1 MIADGL
7 GTTGSTIVVIAGVI
21 VAIGT
26 LWRMVL
32 RPLGLRLGALATI
45 VERELEPN
53 GGSSLRDQIDA
64 IGTDL
69 TAHMAAEERSVAE
82 LHARLEALTAAVEA
96 MTAWA
101 RSHDH
106 MHDHMGDDHR

>member
-7 GTTGSTIVVIAGVI
+7 GDFGSTVVIIAGVV
-21 VAIGT
+21 VAVGT

-32 RPLGLRLGALATI
+32 RPIGARLAALAVV

-53 GGSSLRDQIDA
+53 AGSSLRDQIDA
-64 IGTDL
+64 IRADL
-69 TAHMAAEERSVAE
+69 TAHMAAEEHSLAE
-82 LHARLEALTAAVEA
+82 LNARLEALTAAVEA

-106 MHDHMGDDHR
+106 MHTHIEGDNR

>member
-1 MIADGL
+1 VIADGL
-7 GTTGSTIVVIAGVI
+7 GDAGSTVVVIAGVV

-32 RPLGLRLGALATI
+32 RPIGTRLGALAII

-53 GGSSLRDQIDA
+53 GGDSLRDQIDA
-64 IGTDL
+64 IRADL
-69 TAHMAAEERSVAE
+69 IAHMAAEDRSVAD
-82 LHARLEALTAAVEA
+82 LAARLEALTAAVEA

-106 MHDHMGDDHR
+106 MHTHLGDDHR